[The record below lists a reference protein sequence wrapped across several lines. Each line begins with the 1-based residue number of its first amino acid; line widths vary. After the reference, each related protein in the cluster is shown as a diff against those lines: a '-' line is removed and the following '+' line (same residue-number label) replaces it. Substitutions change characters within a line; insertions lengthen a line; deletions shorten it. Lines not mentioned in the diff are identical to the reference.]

1 MRKVTIGHLAKLVG
15 IPAKTIRFYEEAGLL
30 RPPER
35 TESGY
40 RLYGPDDVR
49 RVQLIKQAKLLGL
62 TLGEIKDLLDQTFDQ
77 SCQDL
82 QSKLLQLIP
91 MQLAEMER
99 RIAELEAS
107 RGQLEALQEHLRH
120 AGASWRLRKQDRV
133 ATCEF
138 CSTLMDDPAWERR
151 PQETRSL

>member
-1 MRKVTIGHLAKLVG
+1 MRKVTIGHLAKVVG
-15 IPAKTIRFYEEAGLL
+15 IPAKTIRFYEDAGLL

-49 RVQLIKQAKLLGL
+49 RVQLIKWAKLLGL
-62 TLGEIKDLLDQTFDQ
+62 TLGEIKDLLDETFGE
-77 SCQDL
+77 SCRDL
-82 QSKLLQLIP
+82 QSKLLELIP
-91 MQLAEMER
+91 MQLAETKR
-99 RIAELEAS
+99 RIVELEAS

-120 AGASWRLRKQDRV
+120 GGASWRLRKQDRV

-138 CSTLMDDPAWERR
+138 CSTLVDGPAWERS